1 MPSYEQ
7 AQRRADTAGPHG
19 LKRSDNTDKARDIPF
34 YQHVERVR
42 SGKGVTYMNGV
53 APSRL
58 LESMDSS
65 EPSTLHIFRAELA
78 AAIPELN
85 DNTLLP
91 GASTQEPYFGFHT
104 GGNKGVSDVLYGSK
118 GSYSTIHADRHLSAP
133 TFLYVV
139 SGKKRVWIA
148 QFGWEEAFTAGA
160 RFAGANG
167 NGKEVQ
173 ALLLEG
179 ARFVHPGLLSD
190 LARLGVGEV
199 HELGPGQGISIPP
212 GFLHAAINL
221 EVTASYNVSY
231 VPFDLWPEVLESTMR
246 READNVLGAAK
257 EAVGGSGPELE
268 AKLEELWSARGKY
281 FGEGMVLWV
290 KDMVVREEKYC
301 KGLMSDAVDGDRMG
315 LESKDVRMGTSLS
328 LLFTKADGQWGK
340 RSLLLREG
348 THRLLHAIYVVGL
361 FRHGFAE
368 CKKGTVKEVG
378 PLLAMLQRALV
389 TSTVDRRKK

>member
-1 MPSYEQ
+1 MHSEL
-7 AQRRADTAGPHG
+7 HVF
-19 LKRSDNTDKARDIPF
+19 RS
-34 YQHVERVR
+34 
-42 SGKGVTYMNGV
+42 
-53 APSRL
+53 
-58 LESMDSS
+58 
-65 EPSTLHIFRAELA
+65 ELA
-78 AAIPELN
+78 AQIPELN

-104 GGNKGVSDVLYGSK
+104 GSNKGVSDVLYGSQ
-118 GSYSTIHADRHLSAP
+118 GSYSTIHVDRHLSAP
-133 TFLYVV
+133 TFLYVI
-139 SGKKRVWIA
+139 SGRKLVWIA
-148 QFGWEEAFTAGA
+148 QFGWEEAFAA
-160 RFAGANG
+160 SKRQVLSADPDANRKV
-167 NGKEVQ
+167 KEAQ
-173 ALLLEG
+173 QLLLEG
-179 ARFVHPGLLSD
+179 ARFVHPGLLSE
-190 LARLGVGEV
+190 LAGLGVGEV

-212 GFLHAAINL
+212 GFLHAAVNL

-231 VPFDLWPEVLESTMR
+231 VPFDLWPDVLESTMR

-281 FGEGMVLWV
+281 FGEGMVRWV
-290 KDMVVREEKYC
+290 KDMAVREEKYC
-301 KGLMSDAVDGDRMG
+301 KGLMSDAVDGDRLG
-315 LESKDVRMGTSLS
+315 LESEDVRLGTSLS
-328 LLFTKADGQWGK
+328 LLFSKADGQWGK

-348 THRLLHAIYVVGL
+348 THRLLHAIYVLGL